1 MSMDDDNII
10 YKMFYSYSEVLYG
23 ETDSGTCPDS
33 LCQIFNATLQTGL
46 LSQDCVQRWDRN
58 FPDGSVVK
66 NLPSNAGEAG
76 LIPGL
81 GTKIPHAKD

>member
-33 LCQIFNATLQTGL
+33 LRQIFNATL
-46 LSQDCVQRWDRN
+46 
-58 FPDGSVVK
+58 
-66 NLPSNAGEAG
+66 
-76 LIPGL
+76 
-81 GTKIPHAKD
+81 